1 MAFSPKTDFVGLT
14 NAITSGLEL
23 RSNSTNDSQTVLQIP
38 GSDGSIIGDEK
49 TGLIKNPS
57 CEYVFT
63 DICTITEIILG
74 KVYST
79 IQNMGPFALQHIHI
93 STGAG
98 QEPVLTA
105 DAVQIEANA
114 EQTWCTYDIS
124 SSIASS
130 YTPARHAI
138 TFGAFTYSQAFTPG
152 TDCSADTVL
161 ALQTCE
167 LDAQATIDPSTINNV
182 PKASDATAGI
192 ITVTPTFWTN
202 SDTTP
207 PTVTIT
213 NGWSLTSPWTCTGAD
228 SSMFVWTCTL
238 SKYLTATEPTP

>member
-1 MAFSPKTDFVGLT
+1 MAFAPKTDFVGLT
-14 NAITSGLEL
+14 STITAGLEL

-38 GSDGSIIGDEK
+38 GADGSIIGDEQ

-57 CEYVFT
+57 CEYIFT
-63 DICTITEIILG
+63 GNCMISEIMLG
-74 KVYST
+74 KVYSIGLAPQDT
-79 IQNMGPFALQHIHI
+79 GPFALQHIHI

-114 EQTWCTYDIS
+114 QRTWCIYDL
-124 SSIASS
+124 SSILPSS
-130 YTPARHAI
+130 FSPARHAL
-138 TFGAFTYSQAFTPG
+138 TFDAFTYTQSTSL
-152 TDCSADTVL
+152 T
-161 ALQTCE
+161 LQTCE

-202 SDTTP
+202 SNTTQ
-207 PTVTIT
+207 PTVNVDDQ
-213 NGWSLTSPWTCTGAD
+213 NGWRITSPWTCTGAD
-228 SSMFVWTCTL
+228 SSMFVWTCTIT
-238 SKYLTATEPTP
+238 KYLVATEPSNNP